1 MSYNWQVAKT
11 LREILEQYK
20 IDAFWDTPLS
30 SIDLHLHRDFVIER
44 LLQYGGME
52 GIRWLLQNCE
62 HAAIKNVVLKSRN
75 LSKTTAGFWSAY
87 FDIPPESIRCL
98 SEQTLSPLK

>member
-1 MSYNWQVAKT
+1 MIKT
-11 LREILEQYK
+11 LPQILERYK

-30 SIDLHLHRDFVIER
+30 SIDAQLHRDFVIER

-52 GIRWLLQNCE
+52 GIRWLLDNWGP
-62 HAAIKNVVLKSRN
+62 AAIENVVIHSRN
-75 LSKTTAGFWSAY
+75 LSRMTAGFWGAY
-87 FDIPPESIRCL
+87 FDLPPEKIRCL